1 MHRKWREGRE
11 GERKDERR
19 RNRDRDGK
27 KKYVIYD
34 YDKLCIYGRKIERKK
49 VS

>member
-34 YDKLCIYGRKIERKK
+34 YDKLYMEERLKGRK
-49 VS
+49 